1 MARRG
6 RSSEVERQLPKLNV
20 GGSIPPARS
29 NRNVDKFGV
38 FLIGAVAGMEEALTI
53 ARWLGLKLQTGDRL
67 LRRYRTW
74 HRAQFAARASP
85 QSQRPKQP
93 RRRRP

>member
-29 NRNVDKFGV
+29 RFFKHEMCREALVLG
-38 FLIGAVAGMEEALTI
+38 GAVGAL
-53 ARWLGLKLQTGDRL
+53 
-67 LRRYRTW
+67 
-74 HRAQFAARASP
+74 RAAHTQA
-85 QSQRPKQP
+85 
-93 RRRRP
+93 